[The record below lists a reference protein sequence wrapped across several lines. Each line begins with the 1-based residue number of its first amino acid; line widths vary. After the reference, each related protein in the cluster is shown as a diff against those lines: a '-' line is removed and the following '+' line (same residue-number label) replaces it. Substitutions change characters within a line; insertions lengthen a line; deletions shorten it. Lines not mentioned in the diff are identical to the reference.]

1 MCERLSNLCYS
12 NREIWKFGKHSQA
25 SVLLRRPLDIL
36 YFDSSLWNTGPGL
49 ELCQGHNQVMW
60 IITTGIFKFFN
71 FKGCLYSLPWLY
83 TVTSVELEPVSMI
96 WLAECWWG
104 GEWTDWDRKSAE
116 GHCAAHSDPIVEV
129 SLHWTVQGDPTMS
142 EHHTIPSNRPILKLF
157 SMRCKKN
164 LEQSKNTTCIYF
176 CTFWELT
183 PFEFTF
189 NCMKSD

>member
-1 MCERLSNLCYS
+1 MSACQICVTVTG
-12 NREIWKFGKHSQA
+12 KFGNLESIHK
-25 SVLLRRPLDIL
+25 LRRPLDIL

-60 IITTGIFKFFN
+60 IITTGTFKFFN

-164 LEQSKNTTCIYF
+164 LEQSKYTTCTYF
-176 CTFWELT
+176 CTFWELI